1 MTAALQPMAGSRPSR
16 QTPRMPLQRNG
27 SALVVVLWVIALLA
41 VLISGFAFDMHMESR
56 IVSHL
61 RKKVKAEYLARA
73 GIERAKM
80 LLMRSQQIKGKDD
93 PEDTKAEPWYADAK
107 RLKQG
112 KAIIGLT
119 DALGEGSVIVDITP
133 EPALRNINSLKDEDW
148 ERVFKVGGVPEELW
162 SELIDSVNDWRDADD
177 QPNLDG
183 AETDDYYA
191 KLAPPYKARGRKGT
205 AANLDTVD
213 ELMLVKG
220 WTRAILHG
228 GPLVEGETNG
238 VVMRG
243 IADLLTAMPEVGA
256 QVNVNA
262 AGKDVLLTLPGID
275 DVMADAILAE
285 REGGRDGLTAG
296 GQMDQ
301 DYFFTDAN
309 NFFSRVPELNSMNP
323 TDRAY
328 LNTLINTASKALR
341 ITSVGRVHGV
351 DQKIVSLVSTQ

>member
-1 MTAALQPMAGSRPSR
+1 MT
-16 QTPRMPLQRNG
+16 RNG

-80 LLMRSQQIKGKDD
+80 LLMRCQQIKGGK
-93 PEDTKAEPWYADAK
+93 EDTDEIKAESWYADAK

-112 KAIIGLT
+112 QAIMGLT
-119 DALGEGSVIVDITP
+119 DALGEGTVTIDITP

-148 ERVFKVGGVPEELW
+148 ERIFKVGGVPEDLW

-191 KLAPPYKARGRKGT
+191 KLDPPYKARGRKGT
-205 AANLDTVD
+205 ATNLDTVD
-213 ELMLVKG
+213 ELLLVKG
-220 WTRAILHG
+220 WSRAILYG
-228 GPLVEGETNG
+228 GPMVEGDTNG
-238 VVMRG
+238 IVLSD
-243 IADLLTAMPEVGA
+243 IAHMLTAMPEVGA
-256 QVNVNA
+256 QVNINA
-262 AGKDVLLTLPGID
+262 ANRDVLLTLPGID
-275 DVMADAILAE
+275 ASIADTIIQE
-285 REGGRDGLTAG
+285 RESGRQGLTGG
-296 GQMDQ
+296 GQIDQ

-309 NFFSRVPELNSMNP
+309 NFFSRISELNSINP
-323 TDRAY
+323 ADRAY

-341 ITSVGRVHGV
+341 ITSLGRVHGV
-351 DQKIVSLVSTQ
+351 EQKIVSLVSIQ

>member
-1 MTAALQPMAGSRPSR
+1 MKRD
-16 QTPRMPLQRNG
+16 G

-73 GIERAKM
+73 GVERAKM
-80 LLMRSQQIKGKDD
+80 LLVRSQEVKGKQD
-93 PEDTKAEPWYADAK
+93 PDALKAEPWYADAK

-112 KAIIGLT
+112 QAILGLT
-119 DALGEGSVIVDITP
+119 DALGEGTVIVDITP

-148 ERVFKVGGVPEELW
+148 ERIFKVGGVPEDRW

-191 KLAPPYKARGRKGT
+191 KLDPPYKARGRKGT

-220 WTRAILHG
+220 WSRAILHG
-228 GPLVEGETNG
+228 GPLVDGDTNI
-238 VVMRG
+238 VMRG
-243 IADLLTAMPEVGA
+243 IADLLTAMPEVGT

-262 AGKDVLLTLPGID
+262 AKREVLLTLPGID
-275 DVMADAILAE
+275 EVMADAIMGE

-309 NFFSRVPELNSMNP
+309 NLFGRVPELNSISP
-323 TDRAY
+323 ADRAY

-351 DQKIVSLVSTQ
+351 EQKIISLVSMK